1 MILFELKCTNGHHF
15 EAWFR
20 DGGAFDRQAKGGKVE
35 CPVCLDTS
43 VVKAP
48 MAPAVSTSSRKYSNK
63 QQGEHRAKEVAR
75 EIIKAVSKI
84 QKHVE
89 ENCDYVGDKFAE
101 EAKAIHYGEAEER
114 GIYGEATDQEAVEL
128 FEEDIPVYI
137 VPWNQRRDS

>member
-1 MILFELKCTNGHHF
+1 MIVFDLKCDKDHVF

-48 MAPAVSTSSRKYSNK
+48 MAPAVSTSSRKHSIK
-63 QQGEHRAKEVAR
+63 QQGENRAKEVAR
-75 EIIKAVSKI
+75 EIIQAVTKI

-101 EAKAIHYGEAEER
+101 EAKAIHYGEAKER

-128 FEEDIPVYI
+128 FEEDIPVYK

>member
-48 MAPAVSTSSRKYSNK
+48 MAPAVSTSNRKNSNK

-114 GIYGEATDQEAVEL
+114 GIYGVATDQEAVEL
-128 FEEDIPVYI
+128 FEEDIPVCK

>member
-1 MILFELKCTNGHHF
+1 MILFELKCTNDHHF

-20 DGGAFDRQAKGGKVE
+20 DGSSFDKQAKGGEVE
-35 CPVCLDTS
+35 CPVCADTS

-48 MAPAVSTSSRKYSNK
+48 MAPAVATSKRKKTNYQLDEN
-63 QQGEHRAKEVAR
+63 RAKAVAR
-75 EIIKAVSKI
+75 EILQAVSKV

-114 GIYGEATDQEAVEL
+114 GIYGEATQQEAEEL
-128 FEEDIPVYI
+128 VEEDIPVYKI
-137 VPWNQRRDS
+137 PWQQRRDS